1 MDLQQI
7 ANEIRGLHLAPVIS
21 PKSEYKSN
29 SEIFHNYAEIIRSEF
44 RNDFCACTISID
56 VTDCNIFQ
64 LEKYLKSHLR
74 GKKVTH
80 FGNWI
85 QVEKI

>member
-1 MDLQQI
+1 MNLQDI

-29 SEIFHNYAEIIRSEF
+29 SEIFHTYAEIIRSEF
-44 RNDFCACTISID
+44 RSDFCACTISIE
-56 VTDCNIFQ
+56 VTDCNIWG

-74 GKKVTH
+74 GKKVSH

-85 QVEKI
+85 QVEKV

>member
-1 MDLQQI
+1 MDLQSL

-21 PKSEYKSN
+21 ENQSKNQTEN
-29 SEIFHNYAEIIRSEF
+29 FRRYAEIIRDEF
-44 RNDFCACTISID
+44 KADFCARTISIE
-56 VTDCNIFQ
+56 VTDCNIFA
-64 LEKYLKSHLR
+64 LEKWLKSHLR
-74 GKKVTH
+74 GKKIST

>member
-1 MDLQQI
+1 MNLQDI

-29 SEIFHNYAEIIRSEF
+29 SEIFRTYAEIIRSEF
-44 RNDFCACTISID
+44 RSDFCACTISVE
-56 VTDCNIFQ
+56 VTDCEILG

-85 QVEKI
+85 QVEKV

>member
-7 ANEIRGLHLAPVIS
+7 ANEIRGLHLQPLAN
-21 PKSEYKSN
+21 SENQIKSN
-29 SEIFHNYAEIIRSEF
+29 SEIFRTYAEIIRSEF
-44 RNDFCACTISID
+44 KSDFCACTISIE
-56 VTDCNIFQ
+56 VTDCNILG

-74 GKKVTH
+74 GKRISH

-85 QVEKI
+85 QIEKI

>member
-21 PKSEYKSN
+21 ENQPKSN
-29 SEIFHNYAEIIRSEF
+29 SEIFRRYAEIIRTEF
-44 RNDFCACTISID
+44 KADFCACTISIE

-74 GKKVTH
+74 GKRISH

-85 QVEKI
+85 QVEKV

>member
-1 MDLQQI
+1 MDLQSL

-21 PKSEYKSN
+21 TNQPKNQTEL
-29 SEIFHNYAEIIRSEF
+29 FRRYAEIIRDEF
-44 RNDFCACTISID
+44 RNDFCARTISIE
-56 VTDCNIFQ
+56 VTDCNIFA
-64 LEKYLKSHLR
+64 LEKWLKSHLR
-74 GKKVTH
+74 GKKIST